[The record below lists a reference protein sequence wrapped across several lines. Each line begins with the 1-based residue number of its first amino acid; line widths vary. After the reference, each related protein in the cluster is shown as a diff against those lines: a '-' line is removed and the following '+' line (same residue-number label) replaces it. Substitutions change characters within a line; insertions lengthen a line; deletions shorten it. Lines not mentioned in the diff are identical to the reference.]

1 MKYITTGKKY
11 NTSKIAKVECK
22 KNDSLKNIDI
32 KGECFLLIFLKKG
45 SLTFSLNEG
54 VSCISSPTFICFDES
69 ENPICIAN
77 QNAEYYCIYFHPD
90 YLNINMSFELLRS
103 AEYEEIANVHDMF
116 LLKPFIDRCLNVP
129 ICESY
134 IGSVEDACIQMS
146 KELSEQRDWY
156 WSCRGRS
163 YFMVIIMALERMYD
177 LFGYEKPKQSENLLI
192 TVHDKRLMDALLYIE
207 SHYMNNLSL
216 KDICNA
222 SGVNHTTLTDL
233 AKQELGVTIM
243 EYLTNYRIMVSKKQ
257 LTFTD
262 VPIKEVAHRTGFKS
276 VHHFCRVF
284 KAVAGETPAVYRTE
298 SIQNRKN
305 QNGFI

>member
-32 KGECFLLIFLKKG
+32 KGERFLLIFLEKG
-45 SLTFSLNEG
+45 SLAFSRNEG
-54 VSCISSPTFICFDES
+54 VSRISSPAFICFDES

-134 IGSVEDACIQMS
+134 IGTVEDACIQMS
-146 KELSEQRDWY
+146 KELFEQRDWY

-177 LFGYEKPKQSENLLI
+177 LFGYKRTGNTQSAQI
-192 TVHDKRLMDALLYIE
+192 TVADKRLMDAVLYIE

-222 SGVNHTTLTDL
+222 AGVNHTTLTDL

-243 EYLTNYRIMVSKKQ
+243 EYLTNYRIIVSKKQ

-284 KAVAGETPAVYRTE
+284 KAVVGETPAVYRTE